1 MAAVG
6 AARVPPRAAECSSSR
21 AAPARTPAAAR
32 GACRA
37 GGATHAAAAA
47 GGGGRHRRRRVVGG
61 APPPPP
67 ELDEAQ
73 LTVVNELADR
83 LGLDRE
89 ELATLPAALV
99 VAELERVR
107 QAASGA

>member
-1 MAAVG
+1 MQQQPRGGGAGIGGGEWWG
-6 AARVPPRAAECSSSR
+6 AAP
-21 AAPARTPAAAR
+21 
-32 GACRA
+32 
-37 GGATHAAAAA
+37 H
-47 GGGGRHRRRRVVGG
+47 
-61 APPPPP
+61 PPPAPE